1 MGSCPPGNGGGDD
14 DVKVVMLKAGQLP
27 SSVSNLL
34 HWEIALFTGGPSTQ
48 LSGGG
53 VHTHC
58 IEKYAEQMI
67 KMFLR
72 MHREG
77 ILL

>member
-1 MGSCPPGNGGGDD
+1 
-14 DVKVVMLKAGQLP
+14 MLKAGQQLP

-34 HWEIALFTGGPSTQ
+34 HWEIALFTAGPSTQ